1 MKLHRG
7 AGALL
12 VAAALAACEGS
23 AALVEPA
30 AAGPSME
37 RKTIPPGLVDNPY
50 VPFDTSNIHT
60 GYFGSG
66 HHEPPPDTIQQ

>member
-1 MKLHRG
+1 MNLRRG

-12 VAAALAACEGS
+12 AAAAVAACEGP
-23 AALVEPA
+23 AALVEPG

-37 RKTIPPGLVDNPY
+37 RKDLPPGLADNPY
-50 VPFDTSNIHT
+50 VPFDTSSIHN